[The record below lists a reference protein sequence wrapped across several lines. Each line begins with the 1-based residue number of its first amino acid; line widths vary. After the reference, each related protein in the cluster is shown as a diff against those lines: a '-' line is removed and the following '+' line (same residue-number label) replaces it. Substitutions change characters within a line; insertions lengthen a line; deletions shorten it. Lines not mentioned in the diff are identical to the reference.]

1 MGKIMEAGLGGGGG
15 GGVIL
20 PLLLAATAGGGA
32 TAYAAQKIPSA
43 DSAQLKSGVTSA
55 PAALNSIDYSK
66 LQEIF
71 SSAVRDLS
79 NSALAAEEKAT
90 KAYNDLQYKMFQ
102 EANQFNASEA
112 IKAFEREQSSAEK
125 AMAWETSERLAKQD
139 WDKYMSDTAIQR
151 RVDDLR
157 SAGLNPALAV
167 MGIGEASSP
176 TSSVGSGI
184 SAGSSAARSSSYQM
198 AKANSSSALSV
209 QERML
214 DSILSAAVSILIAR
228 ESNATRLDTEL
239 VSGLFGLANGALSL
253 GRGSGSKSYTTNNNI
268 YNGRVR

>member
-1 MGKIMEAGLGGGGG
+1 MADGINHIMGVPVNISGESLDRSRAVLGLNKGLGGTFGTNDISN
-15 GGVIL
+15 V
-20 PLLLAATAGGGA
+20 
-32 TAYAAQKIPSA
+32 
-43 DSAQLKSGVTSA
+43 V
-55 PAALNSIDYSK
+55 DYDK
-66 LQEIF
+66 LQDLF

-102 EANQFNASEA
+102 EANQFNSSEA

-125 AMAWETSERLAKQD
+125 AMAFERSERLAKQD
-139 WDKYMSDTAIQR
+139 WDKYMSDTAMQR
-151 RVDDLR
+151 RVADLR
-157 SAGLNPALAV
+157 AAGLNPALAL

-184 SAGSSAARSSSYQM
+184 AAGSSSARSSSHQM

-214 DSILSAAVSILIAR
+214 DSLLSAAVSVLIAR
-228 ESNATRLDTEL
+228 ETNATRETTAIIDG
-239 VSGLFGLANGALSL
+239 VFGLASGALSL
-253 GRGSGSKSYTTNNNI
+253 GRGSAPKSYTTNNYVNT
-268 YNGRVR
+268 GRYR